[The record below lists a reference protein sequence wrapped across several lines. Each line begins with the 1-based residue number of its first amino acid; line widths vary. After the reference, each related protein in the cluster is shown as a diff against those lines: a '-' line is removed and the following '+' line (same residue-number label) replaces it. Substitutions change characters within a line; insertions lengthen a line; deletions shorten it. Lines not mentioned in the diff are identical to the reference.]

1 MNPAVQS
8 ALISSLA
15 LIGVALI
22 TYRQTR
28 KGSKATDALAQR
40 VVDREDFES
49 VMTRMEA
56 DLQRS
61 DKRITELESRLEA
74 EVAARKE
81 ADNRA
86 AAAEKRA
93 SAAER
98 RVTQLTKRV
107 KQLEDELEVAKA
119 ALAVAVHDDDA

>member
-8 ALISSLA
+8 AIVSGGFLVLI
-15 LIGVALI
+15 ALI
-22 TYRQTR
+22 TYRQTS
-28 KGSKATDALAQR
+28 KGTKATHALEQR

-74 EVAARKE
+74 EVKARKE
-81 ADNRA
+81 ADGRA

-107 KQLEDELEVAKA
+107 AQLESELATAKA
-119 ALAVAVHDDDA
+119 ALAVAVHDDEP

>member
-8 ALISSLA
+8 ALVSAAGLVA
-15 LIGVALI
+15 VALI
-22 TYRQTR
+22 VYKQTR
-28 KGSKATDALAQR
+28 KGEKATTALQER
-40 VVDREDFES
+40 VVDREDFDA
-49 VMTRMEA
+49 VMDRMETA
-56 DLQRS
+56 LERA
-61 DKRITELESRLEA
+61 DKRITELESKLEA
-74 EVAARKE
+74 EVRARKE
-81 ADNRA
+81 ADGRA

-119 ALAVAVHDDDA
+119 ALRVAVHDDE